1 MLTALTGCMWMA
13 ASLPTQAQAQSQK
26 QVVLDE
32 IVVTGTG
39 THRRLSN
46 SPSPIQVINA
56 NDLKNAHITSL
67 DEALTKLAPNVT
79 TMTNGMGTFI
89 SLNGMKDDYTV
100 ILENGKRLSG
110 DDRYS
115 RINVANIKRIEILS
129 GAASALYGSDAIGG
143 VINIITDD
151 VRSEVNAS
159 SNTQYTSKGRFSQSI
174 NADVN
179 VGALSICTSYQRKEA
194 DNWLVND
201 IDENGYK
208 TGRPMSTGYRSDNL
222 NERITYKVND
232 KFQVYARGNLYDYMG
247 DRPQQATYFKK
258 GTKKDANGNYIYTET
273 QAYKYNMHHKNYTWG
288 VGTKYNISS
297 DAYIDAEIYS
307 DHYQSKYNYFVTS
320 GDFAPGDEQDVNRS
334 HYYNGSVKGIFKV
347 GQMHKLSTGV
357 EMVNEQYRS
366 QSDNIGFESMYTLA
380 IFAQDELNLSRH
392 WQGVAGLRYIYNE
405 NFESYAT
412 PNVALMYS
420 LDGFHARASMATAFR
435 SPTLQQIYSTD
446 ESKTSDRAT
455 IGNVD
460 LKPEKSTFY
469 SLNLE
474 YTKNWFSLSVTGF
487 SNRIRDMIDYKVLS
501 EEEIQAAG
509 AAELHQKYGT
519 IRQRS
524 NVNKAKVQ
532 GVSVNLQA
540 YLGAGLT
547 LGGGYI
553 FTDSKAETQD
563 TKGVWSTTPV
573 DKSVKNSAN
582 VFARWNHSWNKYLLN
597 VQLNGHLQGERF
609 SSTYGYAPKCAQWD
623 LNTRHSIQLDEF
635 TLEPGL
641 GIENIFNQR
650 DTRPWNSNF
659 STINPGRAVVLSMA
673 LKFNK

>member
-1 MLTALTGCMWMA
+1 MWISAVLPAL
-13 ASLPTQAQAQSQK
+13 AQIKNQEQK
-26 QVVLDE
+26 QVLLDE

-46 SPSPIQVINA
+46 SPAPIQVINA

-151 VRSEVNAS
+151 VRSQVNAS

-179 VGALSICTSYQRKEA
+179 TGKLSICTSYQRKES
-194 DNWLVND
+194 DGWQVNN
-201 IDENGYK
+201 IDENGNK
-208 TGRPMSTGYRSDNL
+208 TGRPMSAGYRSDNL
-222 NERITYKVND
+222 NERITYKATD
-232 KFQVYARGNLYDYMG
+232 KLQLYVRGNLYDYMS
-247 DRPQQATYFKK
+247 DRPQQATYFKA
-258 GTKKDANGNYIYTET
+258 GTKKDAAGNVIYTET
-273 QAYKYNMHHKNYTWG
+273 QAYKYNIHHRNYTWG
-288 VGTKYNISS
+288 VGSKYTLSPT
-297 DAYIDAEIYS
+297 AYLDAEIYS
-307 DHYQSKYNYFVTS
+307 DHNQSKYNYFVKN
-320 GDFAPGDEQDVNRS
+320 GDFEPGDEQDINRT
-334 HYYNGSVKGIFKV
+334 HYYNGSVKGIFKL
-347 GQMHKLSTGV
+347 GQYHKLSTGM
-357 EMVNEQYRS
+357 EMVNEQFRS
-366 QSDNIGFESMYTLA
+366 ESDNIAFQSMYTLA
-380 IFAQDELNLSRH
+380 IFAQDELNLGKH

-412 PNVALMYS
+412 PNLSFMYS
-420 LDGFHARASMATAFR
+420 LKGFHARASVATAFR
-435 SPTLQQIYSTD
+435 SPTLQQLYSTD
-446 ESKTSDRAT
+446 ESKTASRAT
-455 IGNVD
+455 IGNLE

-474 YTKNWFSLSVTGF
+474 YTKNWLSLSVTGF
-487 SNRIRDMIDYKVLS
+487 YNHITDMIDYKVLS

-509 AAELHQKYGT
+509 ATELHQKFST

-524 NVNKAKVQ
+524 NVNKATLK
-532 GVSVNLQA
+532 GVSINLQT

-563 TKGVWSTTPV
+563 TKGNWNVTPV
-573 DKSVKNSAN
+573 DKSVKHSGN
-582 VFARWNHSWNKYLLN
+582 VFARWNHSWDKYLLN
-597 VQLNGHLQGERF
+597 IQLNGHLQSRRY
-609 SSTYGYAPKCAQWD
+609 SSTYGYSPRCAQWD
-623 LNTRHSIQLDEF
+623 LTTRHSIMLDEF

-650 DTRPWNSNF
+650 DTSPWNSNF
-659 STINPGRAVVLSMA
+659 ATINPGRAVVLSMA